1 MTQQTYRG
9 ASPKASANGAVI
21 DVDERSFESAVLA
34 RSREVPVIVDFW
46 APWCG
51 PCRTLGPILERLAH
65 ESNGAFVLTKV
76 NVDENQ
82 RLATVFQ
89 VQSIPAVKA
98 FRDGKLVDEFMGAL
112 PESQIRMWLKR
123 LVSSEGDEL
132 VQAAAALEDTK
143 PQEAIARYRLALG
156 SDPSNTAALF
166 GLGRLLTLEGDPEGA
181 KVLAEIPAGTPFSSR
196 AQALLELGAF
206 FSEAKE
212 NKAALEARVAA
223 NTNDWEARYQLAAT
237 EARSNNYTAAFD
249 HLLTIV
255 GRNRAFLN
263 DGARK
268 AMLGLFALLGEE
280 NPLIPEYRRKLS
292 AVLF

>member
-21 DVDERSFESAVLA
+21 DVDERNFESAVLA

-51 PCRTLGPILERLAH
+51 PCRTLGPTLERLAQ
-65 ESNGAFVLTKV
+65 ESNGAFVLAKV

-82 RLATVFQ
+82 RLAAVFQ

-112 PESQIRMWLKR
+112 PESQIRAWLKR
-123 LVSSEGDEL
+123 LVPSEGDEL
-132 VQAAAALEDTK
+132 VKAAEALEISK

-166 GLGRLLTLEGDPEGA
+166 GLGRLLTMEGDPEGA
-181 KVLAEIPAGTPFSSR
+181 KVLAEIPAGTPFSAR
-196 AQALLELGAF
+196 AQALQELDTF
-206 FSEAKE
+206 FNGAKE
-212 NKAALEARVAA
+212 NKVALEARVAA
-223 NTNDWEARYQLAAT
+223 NANDWEARYQLAAV
-237 EARSNNYTAAFD
+237 EARSNNYGPAFE

-255 GRNRAFLN
+255 GRNRAFLG

-268 AMLGLFALLGEE
+268 AMLGLFALLGDEH
-280 NPLIPEYRRKLS
+280 PLVPEYRRKLS
-292 AVLF
+292 GMLF